1 LIPIRDENPSSRT
14 PYVSWSLIGA
24 CVAIYLWQ
32 VSLPGDRAVWAIH
45 VFGLIPAL
53 LTGQASLPPGVEV
66 LPPAAT
72 VISSMFLH
80 GGFMH
85 LAGNML
91 YLWIFGDNIEDA
103 LGHIRFTLFYLLCGT
118 AAALA
123 QALPAPSSEI
133 PMIGASGAISG
144 VLGAYLLRHP
154 KARIVVALPI
164 GFVLQMVRLPA
175 MVVLGVWFLL
185 QLVSSLAIASDGG
198 GVAFRAHLG
207 GFLAGMVLLPLFL
220 PRRNVPA

>member
-1 LIPIRDENPSSRT
+1 MIPIRDENPSSRT

-24 CVAIYLWQ
+24 CVAVFLWQ
-32 VSLPGDRAVWAIH
+32 ISLPGDRAAWAIH

-53 LTGQASLPPGVEV
+53 LTGQATLPPGAEV

-72 VISSMFLH
+72 VVSSMFLH

-91 YLWIFGDNIEDA
+91 YLWIFGDNIEDS
-103 LGHIRFTLFYLLCGT
+103 LGHVRFAMFYLLCGI

-123 QALPAPSSEI
+123 QALPAPSSQI

-144 VLGAYLLRHP
+144 VLGAYLLRYPH
-154 KARIVVALPI
+154 ARVVVALPI

-175 MVVLGVWFLL
+175 IAVLGLWFFL
-185 QLVSSLAIASDGG
+185 QLISSLVIAGDGG

-207 GFLAGMVLLPLFL
+207 GFLAGMMLLPVFL
-220 PRRNVPA
+220 GGTRVRA